1 MINTAIRH
9 SVTDY
14 AKWKSVYDTFLHT
27 TAGAKYARVNRS
39 VEDPNLVT
47 VVAGFDT
54 LELAQA
60 FLDNPNLKTAAYK
73 SHTPNPDRIH
83 TRMQLT
89 RRRSVAGSDDPAP
102 NQTVV
107 SLPPGFVDSR

>member
-14 AKWKSVYDTFLHT
+14 AKWKSVYDTFLPT

-39 VEDPNLVT
+39 VEDPNMVT

-54 LELAQA
+54 LELAKT
-60 FLDNPNLKTAAYK
+60 FLDNPNLKVKMTEAGVVGA
-73 SHTPNPDRIH
+73 PRIEINEEVE
-83 TRMQLT
+83 
-89 RRRSVAGSDDPAP
+89 SI
-102 NQTVV
+102 
-107 SLPPGFVDSR
+107 

>member
-14 AKWKSVYDTFLHT
+14 AQWKSVYDTFLPT

-39 VEDPNLVT
+39 VEDPNMVT

-54 LELAQA
+54 LELAKT
-60 FLDNPNLKTAAYK
+60 FLNNPNLKVKMTEAGVIGA
-73 SHTPNPDRIH
+73 PRIEINEEVE
-83 TRMQLT
+83 
-89 RRRSVAGSDDPAP
+89 SI
-102 NQTVV
+102 
-107 SLPPGFVDSR
+107 

>member
-14 AKWKSVYDTFLHT
+14 AKWKSVYDTFLPT

-54 LELAQA
+54 LELAKT
-60 FLDNPNLKTAAYK
+60 FLNDPNLKVKMTEAGVVG
-73 SHTPNPDRIH
+73 SPRIEINEEVE
-83 TRMQLT
+83 
-89 RRRSVAGSDDPAP
+89 SI
-102 NQTVV
+102 
-107 SLPPGFVDSR
+107 

>member
-14 AKWKSVYDTFLHT
+14 GKWKSVYDTFLPT

-39 VEDPNLVT
+39 VEDPNTVT

-54 LELAQA
+54 LELAKT
-60 FLDNPNLKTAAYK
+60 FLSNPTLKTKMTEAGVVG
-73 SHTPNPDRIH
+73 SPRIEINEEVE
-83 TRMQLT
+83 
-89 RRRSVAGSDDPAP
+89 SI
-102 NQTVV
+102 
-107 SLPPGFVDSR
+107 

>member
-14 AKWKSVYDTFLHT
+14 AKWKSVYDTFLPT

-39 VEDPNLVT
+39 VEDPNTVT

-54 LELAQA
+54 LELAKS
-60 FLDNPNLKTAAYK
+60 FLNNPNLKAKMTEAGVVG
-73 SHTPNPDRIH
+73 SPRIEINEEVE
-83 TRMQLT
+83 
-89 RRRSVAGSDDPAP
+89 SI
-102 NQTVV
+102 
-107 SLPPGFVDSR
+107 

>member
-14 AKWKSVYDTFLHT
+14 AKWKSVYDTFLPT

-54 LELAQA
+54 LELAKT
-60 FLDNPNLKTAAYK
+60 FLNNPNLKAKRTEAGVVG
-73 SHTPNPDRIH
+73 SPRIEINEEVE
-83 TRMQLT
+83 
-89 RRRSVAGSDDPAP
+89 SI
-102 NQTVV
+102 
-107 SLPPGFVDSR
+107 

>member
-14 AKWKSVYDTFLHT
+14 ATWKSVYDTFLPT

-39 VEDPNLVT
+39 VEDPNMVT

-54 LELAQA
+54 LELAKS
-60 FLDNPNLKTAAYK
+60 FLNNPNLKAKMTEAGVVG
-73 SHTPNPDRIH
+73 SPRIEINEEVE
-83 TRMQLT
+83 
-89 RRRSVAGSDDPAP
+89 SI
-102 NQTVV
+102 
-107 SLPPGFVDSR
+107 

>member
-14 AKWKSVYDTFLHT
+14 AKWKSVYDTFLPT

-39 VEDPNLVT
+39 VEDPNVVT

-54 LELAQA
+54 LELAKT
-60 FLDNPNLKTAAYK
+60 FLNNPNLKAKMTEAGVVG
-73 SHTPNPDRIH
+73 SPRIEINEEVE
-83 TRMQLT
+83 
-89 RRRSVAGSDDPAP
+89 SI
-102 NQTVV
+102 
-107 SLPPGFVDSR
+107 

>member
-9 SVTDY
+9 SVSDY
-14 AKWKSVYDTFLHT
+14 AKWKSVYDTFLPT

-54 LELAQA
+54 LELAKT
-60 FLDNPNLKTAAYK
+60 FLNNPNLKAKMTEAGVVG
-73 SHTPNPDRIH
+73 SPRIEINEEVE
-83 TRMQLT
+83 
-89 RRRSVAGSDDPAP
+89 SI
-102 NQTVV
+102 
-107 SLPPGFVDSR
+107 

>member
-14 AKWKSVYDTFLHT
+14 AKWKSVYDTFLPT

-54 LELAQA
+54 LELAKT
-60 FLDNPNLKTAAYK
+60 FLSNPNLKAKMTEAGVVG
-73 SHTPNPDRIH
+73 SPRIEINEEVE
-83 TRMQLT
+83 
-89 RRRSVAGSDDPAP
+89 SI
-102 NQTVV
+102 
-107 SLPPGFVDSR
+107 

>member
-14 AKWKSVYDTFLHT
+14 AKWKSVYDTFLPT

-39 VEDPNLVT
+39 VEDPNMVT

-54 LELAQA
+54 LELAKT
-60 FLDNPNLKTAAYK
+60 FLNNPNLKVKMTEAGVIGA
-73 SHTPNPDRIH
+73 PRIEINEEVE
-83 TRMQLT
+83 
-89 RRRSVAGSDDPAP
+89 SI
-102 NQTVV
+102 
-107 SLPPGFVDSR
+107 

>member
-1 MINTAIRH
+1 MITTAIRH

-14 AKWKSVYDTFLHT
+14 AKWKSVYDTFLPT

-54 LELAQA
+54 LELAKT
-60 FLDNPNLKTAAYK
+60 FLDNPNLKAKMTEAGVVG
-73 SHTPNPDRIH
+73 SPRIEINEEVE
-83 TRMQLT
+83 
-89 RRRSVAGSDDPAP
+89 SI
-102 NQTVV
+102 
-107 SLPPGFVDSR
+107 

>member
-14 AKWKSVYDTFLHT
+14 GKWKSVYDTFLPT

-39 VEDPNLVT
+39 VEDPNTVT

-54 LELAQA
+54 LEFGEVIREQ
-60 FLDNPNLKTAAYK
+60 
-73 SHTPNPDRIH
+73 PDPQGQDDRSRRRWLPEDRNQRRSRVDLG
-83 TRMQLT
+83 RMPGSSRGPGNADRGLT
-89 RRRSVAGSDDPAP
+89 RHLKD
-102 NQTVV
+102 
-107 SLPPGFVDSR
+107 

>member
-14 AKWKSVYDTFLHT
+14 GKWKSVYDTFLPT

-39 VEDPNLVT
+39 VEDPNMVT

-54 LELAQA
+54 LELAKT
-60 FLDNPNLKTAAYK
+60 FLAQ
-73 SHTPNPDRIH
+73 PDPQGQDDRS
-83 TRMQLT
+83 
-89 RRRSVAGSDDPAP
+89 RRRWLPEDRNQRRSRVDLVCIPGSC
-102 NQTVV
+102 QG
-107 SLPPGFVDSR
+107 PGEC